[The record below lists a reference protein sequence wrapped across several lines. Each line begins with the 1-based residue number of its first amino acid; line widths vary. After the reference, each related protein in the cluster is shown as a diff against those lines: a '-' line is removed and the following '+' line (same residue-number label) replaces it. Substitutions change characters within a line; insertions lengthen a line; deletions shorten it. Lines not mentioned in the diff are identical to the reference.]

1 MPFIFLEEAG
11 TAMKTIKEML
21 LKKREDLVQEIARR
35 SKASTESAAQD
46 IGDILDSVSEER
58 TRELDLILTDREKRK
73 LAQIDD
79 ALDRIEEN
87 TYGLCEECGVKIPK
101 ARLKVLPFAI
111 FCVEC
116 QEKNEREEKYTRE
129 ESEDG
134 IRNVPVAD
142 VEE

>member
-1 MPFIFLEEAG
+1 
-11 TAMKTIKEML
+11 MKAIKEML
-21 LKKREDLVQEIARR
+21 LKKREELVLEIGRR
-35 SKASTESAAQD
+35 SKASAESAAQD

-79 ALDRIEEN
+79 AIDRIEEN

-101 ARLKVLPFAI
+101 ARLKVLPFAKY
-111 FCVEC
+111 CVEC

-134 IRNVPVAD
+134 IRKVPVAD